1 MIYSVATKLPVIIE
15 KHRELLS
22 KEIGKAGIT
31 NPNQLDYAIDYLM
44 KAQKK
49 GGVDFD
55 KFNKDCGIGV
65 VLTEDDIKRIVNEN
79 ISDAT

>member
-1 MIYSVATKLPVIIE
+1 
-15 KHRELLS
+15 
-22 KEIGKAGIT
+22 
-31 NPNQLDYAIDYLM
+31 M
-44 KAQKK
+44 KAEKK

-65 VLTEDDIKRIVNEN
+65 VLTEDDVKRIVNEN